1 MNNIY
6 NKMLDFAKSNIQPY
20 TQKVDEEAKFP
31 VDSFE
36 AIKKDKITGLI
47 VPKEYGGQG
56 LGLEEHTQTVL
67 AFASSC
73 ATTGLCYMMH
83 NVATMCI
90 VAFGSDDMKKEY
102 LPKIANGELLL
113 ALAFSETGT
122 GTHFYNP
129 EITVSKDGDKLL
141 MNGRKSFVTSALYAD
156 FYLVLSNSFDAE
168 GLDNW
173 IIQKDLK
180 GITFEESAWDGLGMR
195 GNASMPMV
203 FNNVDIDISNRV
215 GPAGSGA
222 EQVFNVVAPFF
233 VIGLGAVYTGVA
245 LNACNTIIEYSM
257 DRKYSD
263 ESALCN
269 IPTVQNHIAEIFTK
283 ATSAKHF
290 TLAAAKSGANGDADA
305 LAQIISA
312 RLNASD
318 MAVEVC
324 NKAMKIGGGTAYAK
338 RITIERLLR
347 DAYAAQV
354 MAPSTDVLSI
364 WLGKALTNQPIP

>member
-1 MNNIY
+1 
-6 NKMLDFAKSNIQPY
+6 
-20 TQKVDEEAKFP
+20 
-31 VDSFE
+31 
-36 AIKKDKITGLI
+36 
-47 VPKEYGGQG
+47 
-56 LGLEEHTQTVL
+56 
-67 AFASSC
+67 
-73 ATTGLCYMMH
+73 MMH

-90 VAFGSDDMKKEY
+90 VAYGTEQMKNEY
-102 LPKIANGELLL
+102 LPKIAKGEIVL

-129 EITVSKDGDKLL
+129 EISVTKENNSLV

-156 FYLVLSNSFDAE
+156 FYLVLSNSAEAE

-173 IIQKDLK
+173 IIGKNFE
-180 GITFEESAWDGLGMR
+180 GITFEETAWDGLGMR
-195 GNASMPMV
+195 GNASMPML
-203 FNNVDIDISNRV
+203 FSNVKVSEANRV
-215 GPAGSGA
+215 GPSGSGA

-233 VIGLGAVYTGVA
+233 VIGLSAVYTGVA
-245 LNACNTIIEYSM
+245 LNACNTIIQYSM
-257 DRKYSD
+257 HRKYSD

-283 ATSAKHF
+283 ANSAKHY

-324 NKAMKIGGGTAYAK
+324 HKAMKIGGGTAYAK

>member
-1 MNNIY
+1 MSDIY
-6 NKMLDFAKSNIQPY
+6 NKMVEFSKNEILPHTND
-20 TQKVDEEAKFP
+20 VDALAQFP
-31 VDSFE
+31 TASFE
-36 AIKKDKITGLI
+36 AIKREKITGLV
-47 VPKEYGGQG
+47 VPKEFGGMG

-67 AFASSC
+67 AFGSTC

-90 VAFGSDDMKKEY
+90 VAYGTEQMKNEY
-102 LPKIANGELLL
+102 LPKIAKGEIVL

-129 EITVSKDGDKLL
+129 EISVTKENNSLV

-156 FYLVLSNSFDAE
+156 FYLVLSNSAEAE

-173 IIQKDLK
+173 IIGKNFE
-180 GITFEESAWDGLGMR
+180 GITFEETAWDGLGMR
-195 GNASMPMV
+195 GNASMPML
-203 FNNVDIDISNRV
+203 FSNVKVSEANRV
-215 GPAGSGA
+215 GPSGSGA

-233 VIGLGAVYTGVA
+233 VIGLSAVYTGVA
-245 LNACNTIIEYSM
+245 LNACNTIIQYSM
-257 DRKYSD
+257 HRKYSD

-283 ATSAKHF
+283 ANSAKHY

-324 NKAMKIGGGTAYAK
+324 HKAMKIGGGTAYAK

>member
-1 MNNIY
+1 MDNTY
-6 NKMLDFAKSNIQPY
+6 NKMMEFAQSNIQPF
-20 TQKVDEEAKFP
+20 TQKVDEDATFP

-36 AIKKDKITGLI
+36 AIKKEKITGLV

-90 VAFGSDDMKKEY
+90 VAFGSDEMKKEY

-129 EITVSKDGDKLL
+129 EITVSKENDKLF

-156 FYLVLSNSFDAE
+156 FYLVLSNSFDSE

-173 IIQKDLK
+173 IIKKDLA
-180 GITFEESAWDGLGMR
+180 GISFEESAWNGLGMR
-195 GNASMPMV
+195 GNASMPML
-203 FNNVDIDISNRV
+203 FNNVNVDISNRV
-215 GPAGSGA
+215 GPSGSGA

-233 VIGLGAVYTGVA
+233 VIGLSAVYTGVA
-245 LNACNTIIEYSM
+245 LNACNTIIEYSQN
-257 DRKYSD
+257 RKYSD
-263 ESALCN
+263 ASALCE
-269 IPTVQNHIAEIFTK
+269 IPTVQNHIAEIFTN

-312 RLNASD
+312 RLNASN

-324 NKAMKIGGGTAYAK
+324 NKAMKVGGGTAYAK
-338 RITIERLLR
+338 RLTIERLLR